1 MSKRYLKAK
10 YIHIGNGTVLKD
22 AGLVVNQNGII
33 EEIGEK
39 LSIPKEKVEHFEG
52 ILCPGFINTHCHLEL
67 SHLKGKVQEHTQLNG
82 FIQELQSIRMA
93 DKNTIEAAFYAADK
107 EMQNE
112 GIVAVGDICND
123 PFTFKC
129 KKESPIFYHSFIELF
144 AYDPAKAQS
153 FFDKGW
159 NIKKQANRIKISA
172 SIVPHAPY
180 SVSNMLFKMITAI
193 EGQEP
198 ISIHNQETASEN
210 ELFQKGGGK
219 MAEML
224 LQFGNKKENLHV
236 SGRNSL
242 PTYIS
247 NLPSDKPLLLVHNTF
262 TTKED
267 VEFAEKAHSNL
278 FWCFC
283 PNANL
288 YIENKLPNIPMF
300 IKSGVRI
307 TLGTDSLASNY
318 QLSILEEMKSIQ
330 KAYPSIPTS
339 TLIQWGT
346 KSGAEF
352 LGLKDFGELKVNT
365 NPGIVFI
372 NAIENGKFSEKSK
385 ARRIV

>member
-22 AGLVVNQNGII
+22 ASLVVNQNGII

-144 AYDPAKAQS
+144 AYSPEKAQIV
-153 FFDKGW
+153 FNKGQHLL
-159 NIKKQANRIKISA
+159 KQAVQMGISA

-180 SVSNMLFKMITAI
+180 SVSQKLFKMIAEI
-193 EGQEP
+193 DNNRP
-198 ISIHNQETASEN
+198 LSVHNQETAAEN
-210 ELFQKGGGK
+210 ELFQKASGK

-224 LQFGNKKENLHV
+224 LQFGNKKENLQA
-236 SGRNSL
+236 SGKNSL
-242 PTYIS
+242 PTYLS
-247 NLPSDKPLLLVHNTF
+247 NLLNDKPLLLVHNTF
-262 TTKED
+262 TSKED
-267 VEFAEKAHSNL
+267 IEFAEDLHANL
-278 FWCFC
+278 YWCFC

-288 YIENKLPNIPMF
+288 YIENKLPDVPQF
-300 IKSGVRI
+300 IASKVRI